1 MIFQLHLWFVLTVP
15 GLNEVDLSS
24 SDKLQI
30 FCRVVASKSCFSVPL
45 NNTRFEMEKSGGD
58 HCNFM

>member
-45 NNTRFEMEKSGGD
+45 NITRFEMEKKWRG
-58 HCNFM
+58 